1 MKIIFVNWTKPF
13 FHRDKFN
20 GYKKDI
26 TIADETDDYKLQPYE
41 LYMQLAAIT
50 SAKKYGGVPI
60 KLYTDT
66 VGYEYY
72 KKVGFIDLF
81 DEIDVDVLNK
91 LDKTLVNPAQ
101 FWTSGKIFSICHEKP
116 PFVFLDLDLIIKTP
130 LPKWL
135 FNYDVVHTHWEMLR
149 GHMYIHDY
157 QLNDVKLHMPEFE
170 ERMAIP
176 NTSFLFVNNKL
187 LLNKYRELHM
197 RIVNKTYDNVLD
209 WLWLMSDQNILGY
222 TIRHL
227 DLKVGDIE
235 NRLFIQ
241 FADPYDNRFKQGYI
255 SDWMEYEG
263 TVRNTPKIE
272 YDHIWLKKS
281 HIVNNEEYRTERI
294 NEWTHIVITNG
305 YKDYLNLL
313 RI

>member
-26 TIADETDDYKLQPYE
+26 TVVDNQDDYNLQPYE

-50 SAKKYGGVPI
+50 SAKKYGGVPV

-72 KKVGFIDLF
+72 KKIGFIDLF
-81 DEIDVDVLNK
+81 DEVDIDVLNK
-91 LDKTLVNPAQ
+91 LDNTLVNPAQ

-116 PFVFLDLDLIIKTP
+116 PFIFLDLDLIIKTP

-149 GHMYIHDY
+149 GNMFIHDY

-176 NTSFLFVNNKL
+176 NTSFLFVNSKL

-197 RIVNKTYDNVLD
+197 RIVNKTYDKVLD

-227 DLKVGDIE
+227 DLKVGEIE
-235 NRLFIQ
+235 NRIFIQ
-241 FADPYDNRFKQGYI
+241 FGDPYDNRHKQGYI
-255 SDWMEYEG
+255 SDWMEYDGCE
-263 TVRNTPKIE
+263 RNTPKIE

-294 NEWTHIVITNG
+294 NEWSHIVITNG
-305 YKDYLNLL
+305 YEEYLNLL
-313 RI
+313 YV

>member
-1 MKIIFVNWTKPF
+1 
-13 FHRDKFN
+13 
-20 GYKKDI
+20 
-26 TIADETDDYKLQPYE
+26 
-41 LYMQLAAIT
+41 
-50 SAKKYGGVPI
+50 
-60 KLYTDT
+60 
-66 VGYEYY
+66 
-72 KKVGFIDLF
+72 
-81 DEIDVDVLNK
+81 
-91 LDKTLVNPAQ
+91 
-101 FWTSGKIFSICHEKP
+101 
-116 PFVFLDLDLIIKTP
+116 
-130 LPKWL
+130 
-135 FNYDVVHTHWEMLR
+135 
-149 GHMYIHDY
+149 
-157 QLNDVKLHMPEFE
+157 MPEFE

-281 HIVNNEEYRTERI
+281 HIVNNEEYRTEIR
-294 NEWTHIVITNG
+294 TKTPSFRG
-305 YKDYLNLL
+305 GF
-313 RI
+313 

>member
-26 TIADETDDYKLQPYE
+26 TLDGDVNEYHLQPYE

-50 SAKKYGGVPI
+50 SAKKYGGVPV

-66 VGYEYY
+66 VGYDYY
-72 KKVGFIDLF
+72 KKIGFSDLF
-81 DEIDVDVLNK
+81 DEIDTDVLDK

-116 PFVFLDLDLIIKTP
+116 PFLFLDLDLIIKTP

-135 FNYDVVHTHWEMLR
+135 FQYDVVHTHWELLR
-149 GHMYIHDY
+149 GFMYIHDY
-157 QLNDVKLHMPEFE
+157 QLNEVKLNMPEFE

-176 NTSFLFVNNKL
+176 NTSFLFVNNKKML
-187 LLNKYRELHM
+187 TKYKELHM
-197 RIVNKTYDNVLD
+197 RIVNKTYDKVLD

-227 DLKVGDIE
+227 DLHVGDVE
-235 NRLFIQ
+235 NKIFIQ
-241 FADPYDNRFKQGYI
+241 FADPQSNQTKKGYI
-255 SDWMEYEG
+255 SDWMEYDRC
-263 TVRNTPKIE
+263 THDTPKIE
-272 YDHIWLKKS
+272 YEHVWLKKS
-281 HIVNNEEYRTERI
+281 HIIRNEEYRLEKI
-294 NEWTHIVITNG
+294 EEWKNIIVSNG
-305 YKDYLNLL
+305 YEDYLTF
-313 RI
+313 